1 MDETMGTDAQVDTQE
16 IGEEYIEETQEP
28 TENPHPKEE
37 ESQEPTERA
46 ESESDNKEEPTDKD
60 PESPQEKR
68 QRTREEL
75 VEIAKEMYGVKEDDV
90 IIDKNGKLKI
100 LMKINGK
107 KRLLDPQKDIMKGF
121 NLSQAGYERLNE
133 AKEREK
139 GVQNFFAAIKEDP
152 NNIWKMADQMGI
164 DKYQLAQGLL
174 QQKVDEYSLTDEEKR
189 IKEIERREEEIQ
201 RKEKEETERLEM
213 AKYNAD
219 KQKEMQRYGDEL
231 VSAMQEEGFGK
242 ASKLTKSHLISE
254 SVKEIGRSLAAQR
267 DMTTKDA
274 VRRTISKWQ
283 TYIIDFMDE
292 IEDDH
297 ILKIVPDKV
306 VKAIRKADL
315 NRVKVGTP
323 TSNARIDQQYSTNEV
338 QQEDSME
345 RRPQGKRVSLGDYFN
360 NLGY

>member
-1 MDETMGTDAQVDTQE
+1 MDGTMGTDAQVDMQE
-16 IGEEYIEETQEP
+16 IGEEYIEEAQEP
-28 TENPHPKEE
+28 AQSKEVE
-37 ESQEPTERA
+37 ESQEPTEQDETKA
-46 ESESDNKEEPTDKD
+46 DHKEEPTEKD
-60 PESPQEKR
+60 PESPQEKK
-68 QRTREEL
+68 QRTKDEL
-75 VEIAKEMYGVKEDDV
+75 IEIAKEMYGVKEEDV

-139 GVQNFFAAIKEDP
+139 HVQNFFAAVKEDP
-152 NNIWKMADQMGI
+152 NNIWKIADQMGI

-201 RKEKEETERLEM
+201 RKETEERERLEM
-213 AKYNAD
+213 AKYQAD

-231 VSAMQEEGFGK
+231 VLAMQEEGFGK

-254 SVKEIGRSLAAQR
+254 SVKEIGRSLAAGR
-267 DMTTKDA
+267 DMNTKDA
-274 VRRTISKWQ
+274 VRRTINKWQ
-283 TYIIDFMDE
+283 TFVTDFMDE

-297 ILKIVPDKV
+297 ILKIIPDKV

-315 NRVKVGTP
+315 NRVKIGTP
-323 TSNARIDQQYSTNEV
+323 TSNARIDQQRNSAMDAYE
-338 QQEDSME
+338 EDSTD
-345 RRPQGKRVSLGDYFN
+345 RKPQEKRSLGDYFN
-360 NLGY
+360 SLGY